1 MGEVLV
7 GWRGKKCEVKC
18 REGCEGRGVR
28 GGRVGCEGR
37 KGPHHEPVLQMAGG
51 GGGLK
56 WWLVDFQEPL
66 TERRWSLHLSW
77 LPGQ

>member
-1 MGEVLV
+1 MRWMGV
-7 GWRGKKCEVKC
+7 RGGRSVRW
-18 REGCEGRGVR
+18 REGCEGR
-28 GGRVGCEGR
+28 
-37 KGPHHEPVLQMAGG
+37 KGAVPHHEPVLQVAGG

-56 WWLVDFQEPL
+56 WWLVDFQESL